1 MCTSRG
7 YRRPALLGGGGNAT
21 RAGRSPPLHASYN
34 PKIAGNCKIWSNGH
48 KPKIEK
54 PFHFEEFHCRGEH
67 VFFSASRRM
76 SQQAAPELAQHFAHL
91 DLNLHTSLKSPELG
105 PILCIPVG
113 SCEAMSVVRT
123 APCVENHHAQS
134 KHKSGLVRGHAAIVP
149 ERTSLLSRAYTHQ
162 QRPQHAKTA

>member
-1 MCTSRG
+1 
-7 YRRPALLGGGGNAT
+7 
-21 RAGRSPPLHASYN
+21 
-34 PKIAGNCKIWSNGH
+34 
-48 KPKIEK
+48 
-54 PFHFEEFHCRGEH
+54 
-67 VFFSASRRM
+67 M

-134 KHKSGLVRGHAAIVP
+134 KHKSGLVRGHAAFARGDESAFQGV
-149 ERTSLLSRAYTHQ
+149 
-162 QRPQHAKTA
+162 HASATPATC